1 MTDTADIEEE
11 ESLDMGGIYMQEG
24 FMNQFPSRGRV
35 EHIREMYPLGTR
47 IQLDFMGDD
56 PRPIPR
62 GTMGTV
68 VGVDDVGSVMMK
80 WDNGRSLS
88 LIPGEDSFHKVDAEP
103 TEEETIYETEDM
115 DMTM

>member
-1 MTDTADIEEE
+1 
-11 ESLDMGGIYMQEG
+11 
-24 FMNQFPSRGRV
+24 MNQFPSRERV
-35 EHIREMYPLGTR
+35 EHIREMYPVGTR
-47 IQLDFMGDD
+47 IQLDSMGDD